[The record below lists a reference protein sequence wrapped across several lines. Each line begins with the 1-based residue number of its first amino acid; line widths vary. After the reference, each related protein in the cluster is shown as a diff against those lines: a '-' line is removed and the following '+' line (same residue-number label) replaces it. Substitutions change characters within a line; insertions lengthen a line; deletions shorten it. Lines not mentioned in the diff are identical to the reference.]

1 MDKFNSFKV
10 DDEGGM
16 VSVYRKFKVGRLR
29 VVKGDVSIPAKLV
42 AFVPAAEAEEI
53 PAFEEFV
60 AQQAVA
66 AQEKSAA

>member
-42 AFVPAAEAEEI
+42 AFVPAAEAAEV
-53 PAFEEFV
+53 PTFEEF
-60 AQQAVA
+60 ADQLAAA
-66 AQEKSAA
+66 AQVKSAA